1 MLYAIPEEET
11 FGVAVME
18 ADRKELV
25 MNIEWKYK
33 IDLVDNALSEMASK
47 YQIVIPED
55 LKSLLKIA
63 NAATPS
69 KTRFMFK
76 VDEKILG
83 AILSFNPDEKE
94 ADSFESAMQIGFDK
108 NIIPFGID
116 PFGNYI
122 CYNTNDNSIVFF
134 DHEEDS
140 TETVASSL
148 EDFLKMLY

>member
-1 MLYAIPEEET
+1 
-11 FGVAVME
+11 
-18 ADRKELV
+18 

-33 IDLVDNALSEMASK
+33 IDLEESALSEISNK
-47 YQIVIPED
+47 YKVIIPDD
-55 LKSLLKIA
+55 LKKLLMVA

-69 KTRFMFK
+69 KTKFMLK

-83 AILSFNPDEKE
+83 AILSFNPNEKE
-94 ADSFESAMQIGFDK
+94 ADSFENAMNIGFKK

-122 CYNTNDNSIVFF
+122 CYNTDNNSIMFF

-140 TETVASSL
+140 L
-148 EDFLKMLY
+148 EEITSTLEEFLNKLY

>member
-33 IDLVDNALSEMASK
+33 INLEENAISTISQK
-47 YQIVIPED
+47 YDIVIPKD
-55 LKSLLKIA
+55 LQKLLEIA

-69 KTRFMFK
+69 VTRFMVK
-76 VDEKILG
+76 VDEKVLG
-83 AILSFNPDEKE
+83 AVLSFNPNEKE

-122 CYNTNDNSIVFF
+122 CYNTKDII
-134 DHEEDS
+134 
-140 TETVASSL
+140 
-148 EDFLKMLY
+148 KKG